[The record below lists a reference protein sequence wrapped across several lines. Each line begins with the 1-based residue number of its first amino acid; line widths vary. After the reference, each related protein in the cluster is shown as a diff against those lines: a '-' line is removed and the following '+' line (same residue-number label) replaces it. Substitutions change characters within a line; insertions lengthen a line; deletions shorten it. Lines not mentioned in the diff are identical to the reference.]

1 MCAGFFRGQ
10 DAGGENV
17 DAIFVGRDILSFY
30 TEMRRTE
37 MIFTGVIVVAILI
50 GTAMFLWMLAR
61 LIFRGVE
68 SIIALATRIVDGKY
82 ETEVVVSSD
91 DEVGPFESLFE
102 QLRRVFGGVL
112 QHVPELEG
120 VGTRRE

>member
-1 MCAGFFRGQ
+1 
-10 DAGGENV
+10 
-17 DAIFVGRDILSFY
+17 VGRDILSFY

-68 SIIALATRIVDGKY
+68 SIIALARGSWTVNTRPRWLSAPTMRLDRSRA
-82 ETEVVVSSD
+82 SS
-91 DEVGPFESLFE
+91 SSS
-102 QLRRVFGGVL
+102 GGCL
-112 QHVPELEG
+112 GACCSMCLS
-120 VGTRRE
+120 